1 MTDKKPF
8 DLVTM
13 GEIMLRLS
21 PPNNKRIQRGDIFE
35 KHSGGAE
42 LNVACGVSILG
53 LRCGV
58 ISKLPVNDLGTYIK
72 NRIRFC
78 GVSDD
83 LLLWDASPNAR
94 LGIYY
99 YENGAYPRKPS
110 VIYDRKN
117 SSFNTITIQEIPES
131 VFKSSRM
138 FHTSGI
144 TLALSKNTRSVAIE
158 LMKKFKQ
165 AGAMISFDVNF
176 RSSLWSEKEAHET
189 IISVLPYVDVFFI
202 SEESSRRMFGKT
214 GSLEEIHKSFCTDFP
229 NLKLIATSQRIVVSP
244 KNHSF
249 TSTVYCAKEHKV
261 YTEKPYKDI
270 DVVDRI
276 GSGDAYCAGVLFGLL
291 YYDDPQKAMQV
302 GNATCATKNTVYG
315 DLPIS
320 DFKEI
325 SAIIADHNATGPKS
339 EMNR

>member
-1 MTDKKPF
+1 MAQKKDF
-8 DLVTM
+8 DLITM

-53 LRCGV
+53 LRTGV

-83 LLLWDASPNAR
+83 LLLWDKSKDAR

-117 SSFNTITIQEIPES
+117 SSFNSISLQEIPES
-131 VFKSSRM
+131 VFNEARM

-144 TLALSKNTRSVAIE
+144 TLALGKNTREVAIA
-158 LMKKFKQ
+158 LMKKFKEH
-165 AGAMISFDVNF
+165 GTMISFDVNF
-176 RSSLWSEKEAHET
+176 RASLWSESEARET
-189 IISVLPYVDVFFI
+189 IKQILPYVDIFFI
-202 SEESSRRMFGKT
+202 SEESSRRMFGKNGT
-214 GSLEEIHKSFCTDFP
+214 LEDIHKSFCQDFP
-229 NLKLIATSQRIVVSP
+229 NIKIIATSQRIVVSP

-249 TSTVYCAKEHKV
+249 TSTVYCATRHEF
-261 YTEKPYKDI
+261 YTEAPYKDI

-276 GSGDAYCAGVLFGLL
+276 GSGDAYCAGVLFGML
-291 YYDDPQKAMQV
+291 YYNDAKKAMQV

-320 DFKEI
+320 DFNEI
-325 SAIIADHNATGPKS
+325 SAIIEAHNAKGPQS